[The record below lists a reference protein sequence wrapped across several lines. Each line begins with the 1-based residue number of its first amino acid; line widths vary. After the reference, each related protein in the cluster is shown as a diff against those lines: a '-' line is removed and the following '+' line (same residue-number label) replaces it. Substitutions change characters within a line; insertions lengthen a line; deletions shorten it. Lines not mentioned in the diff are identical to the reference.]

1 MKTFQATLFLVLATG
16 IHLAAASLRHGPCK
30 LNPAEYGIGK
40 WVPNIDFETIQGKK
54 GTLSNF
60 GQKKAE
66 ELDKDQDRPQ
76 VAESLTLVLP
86 THTERRR
93 HSDGDFE

>member
-16 IHLAAASLRHGPCK
+16 IHLAAASLRQGPCK

-54 GTLSNF
+54 GKLSNF

-66 ELDKDQDRPQ
+66 ELRNGQEAVRG
-76 VAESLTLVLP
+76 LLNLL
-86 THTERRR
+86 R
-93 HSDGDFE
+93 